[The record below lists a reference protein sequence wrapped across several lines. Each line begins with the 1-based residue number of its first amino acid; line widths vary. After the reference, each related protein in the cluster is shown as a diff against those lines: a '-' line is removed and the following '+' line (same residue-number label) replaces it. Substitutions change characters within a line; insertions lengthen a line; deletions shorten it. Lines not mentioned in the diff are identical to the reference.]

1 MISIELKYITL
12 ACVLAATVTA
22 GSHCHN
28 DYYQLKSVSQAQE
41 ECARYQGIPC
51 ARLAVYNKYIYPNDT
66 QTQCMVRCMGL
77 NLGWWNDTHGVQE
90 PAMRSFF
97 HPDPD
102 DCDYERRTYHC
113 LNSQR
118 LNHPSPHVDV
128 CERAYESF
136 RCYYEQYGNIV
147 VTPQFVPLSDLQQ
160 VDVLLQCANMLPL
173 TVGRSCAGG
182 SKPSER
188 DVDCLARCFLLR
200 SGLYSEQHG
209 PHLDRLY
216 VQCNNYANETRFRE
230 TTGTCYRRLKSEC
243 QDECVL
249 AGRFLRECFYEG
261 GISIVNS
268 LPASEA
274 SVESAGSLGSG
285 QGSAELG
292 ESVGSGGT
300 LGESGS
306 VRSEQRSAGSI
317 ELLEMTGSLG
327 SGEGSSQLRG
337 SAASR
342 ESSADMEGFV
352 RPRKPSGSLGS
363 AGTLGLVGST
373 GTEQGS
379 VGTRETLELPGSL
392 GSGEG
397 STELGRSVRRKKP
410 SKSVGS
416 VGSVE
421 SEESV

>member
-1 MISIELKYITL
+1 MATIKLKYITL

-261 GISIVNS
+261 G
-268 LPASEA
+268 L
-274 SVESAGSLGSG
+274 LGSIPVLG
-285 QGSAELG
+285 GLGGLVGGLTGLTGLVPPVTLQLTSPGLAAVTLTLSAP
-292 ESVGSGGT
+292 SVMVGALPVPPVMVGT
-300 LGESGS
+300 LGG
-306 VRSEQRSAGSI
+306 
-317 ELLEMTGSLG
+317 
-327 SGEGSSQLRG
+327 
-337 SAASR
+337 AAN
-342 ESSADMEGFV
+342 
-352 RPRKPSGSLGS
+352 
-363 AGTLGLVGST
+363 VGI
-373 GTEQGS
+373 
-379 VGTRETLELPGSL
+379 L
-392 GSGEG
+392 
-397 STELGRSVRRKKP
+397 
-410 SKSVGS
+410 
-416 VGSVE
+416 
-421 SEESV
+421 

>member
-1 MISIELKYITL
+1 MATIKLKYITL
-12 ACVLAATVTA
+12 ACVLAATVAA
-22 GSHCHN
+22 GSLCHN

-77 NLGWWNDTHGVQE
+77 NLGWWNDTHGIQE

-147 VTPQFVPLSDLQQ
+147 VTPQFIPLSDLQQ
-160 VDVLLQCANMLPL
+160 VDVLFQCANLLPFSL
-173 TVGRSCAGG
+173 GASCTG
-182 SKPSER
+182 SRKASKR

-230 TTGTCYRRLKSEC
+230 TTGTCYQRLKSEC

-249 AGRFLRECFYEG
+249 A
-261 GISIVNS
+261 
-268 LPASEA
+268 A
-274 SVESAGSLGSG
+274 SVTLVERARLNLVTVADGLAEESLGGVDEHGVEQVLQATRLTEAGLERIRRS
-285 QGSAELG
+285 SLAP
-292 ESVGSGGT
+292 SST
-300 LGESGS
+300 LYSP
-306 VRSEQRSAGSI
+306 
-317 ELLEMTGSLG
+317 
-327 SGEGSSQLRG
+327 LRVTN
-337 SAASR
+337 
-342 ESSADMEGFV
+342 E
-352 RPRKPSGSLGS
+352 
-363 AGTLGLVGST
+363 
-373 GTEQGS
+373 
-379 VGTRETLELPGSL
+379 
-392 GSGEG
+392 
-397 STELGRSVRRKKP
+397 
-410 SKSVGS
+410 
-416 VGSVE
+416 
-421 SEESV
+421 